1 MSKRA
6 KIAWLYIVSALFVA
20 VSLYL
25 LVNKNNYLFFAV
37 PAVLGIL
44 LLYIFSLDKVM
55 MLISFTIP
63 LSVTLKEFE
72 QLAVSLPAE
81 PLLAGVLILFV
92 AKLLYEGNYDR
103 KISHHPISIVI
114 YCIFLWM
121 VVTTITSEMPLVSIK
136 FIISRLWFVLPSFFF
151 CALLFKNPKN
161 IDRFIW
167 LYIASLCIVVVY
179 TTIIHA
185 QHGFDNDS
193 AHWVMSPFYND
204 HTAYGAALAIYL
216 ILAITYV
223 FIPGIKS
230 RRKVLIL
237 AVVVILSIAMVLS
250 SCRAAWVSLAASLA
264 VLVCVLLKIKFRWV
278 FATLAILVGLFFAFQ
293 HQIIDALEHNNQDA
307 SGDIVENIQSI
318 TNISTDASNL
328 ERFNRWHSAFR
339 LFADRPVFGWGP
351 GTYQFVYAPYQM
363 SQEKT
368 IISTNAGDGGNAHS
382 EYIGPLA
389 EQGFMGTIL
398 ILALVITVVYT
409 GLKAYHKAKNK
420 KAKVLVLGATLA
432 FFGYF
437 VHGFLNNFL
446 DTDKL
451 AVPVWSC
458 AALIAVI
465 DLYYSNQECFGE
477 ITENQPT
484 QPQISDSSKE

>member
-1 MSKRA
+1 MSKKA
-6 KIAWLYIVSALFVA
+6 KIAWLYLVSALFVA
-20 VSLYL
+20 VALYL

-55 MLISFTIP
+55 LLISFTVP
-63 LSVTLKEFE
+63 LSVTLQEFE

-81 PLLAGVLILFV
+81 PLLAGMLILFV

-103 KISHHPISIVI
+103 RIARHPIAIVI
-114 YCIFLWM
+114 YCMFIWM
-121 VVTTITSEMPLVSIK
+121 IVTTITSEMPLVSIK
-136 FIISRLWFVLPSFFF
+136 FIVSRLWFVVPSFFF
-151 CALLFKNPKN
+151 CALLFKKPKN
-161 IDRFIW
+161 IDWFIW

-223 FIPGIKS
+223 FIPGITT
-230 RRKVLIL
+230 RRKIIIL
-237 AVVVILSIAMVLS
+237 GVVVLLSLAMVLS

-264 VLVCVLLKIKFRWV
+264 VLACVLLKIKFRWI
-278 FATLAILVGLFFAFQ
+278 FTTLVILTGLFFTFQ
-293 HQIIDALEHNNQDA
+293 HQIIDSLEHNNQDA

-363 SQEKT
+363 SKEKT

-382 EYIGPLA
+382 EYIGPLS

-398 ILALVITVVYT
+398 MLAFVITVVYT
-409 GLKAYHKAKNK
+409 GLRAYHKAKNK
-420 KAKVLVLGATLA
+420 KAKVLVLGTTLA
-432 FFGYF
+432 FFSYF

-465 DLYYSNQECFGE
+465 DLYYSDQDDF
-477 ITENQPT
+477 TEVTQNQPA
-484 QPQISDSSKE
+484 QPQKLD

>member
-1 MSKRA
+1 MSKKA
-6 KIAWLYIVSALFVA
+6 KIAWLYLIAALFVA
-20 VSLYL
+20 VALFL
-25 LVNKNNYLFFAV
+25 LINKNNYLFFAV

-44 LLYIFSLDKVM
+44 LLYVFSLDKVM
-55 MLISFTIP
+55 LLISFTVP
-63 LSVTLKEFE
+63 LSVTLEEFE
-72 QLAVSLPAE
+72 ELAISLPAE
-81 PLLAGVLILFV
+81 PLLAGMLVLFL
-92 AKLLYEGNYDR
+92 AKLLYERNYDQ
-103 KISHHPISIVI
+103 KIARHPIAIVI
-114 YCIFLWM
+114 YCMLAWM
-121 VVTTITSEMPLVSIK
+121 VVTAITSEMPLVSIK
-136 FIISRLWFVLPSFFF
+136 FIVSRLWFIVPSFFF
-151 CALLFKNPKN
+151 CAWLFKKSKN
-161 IDRFIW
+161 IDWFIW

-223 FIPGIKS
+223 FIPGITHY
-230 RRKVLIL
+230 RKIIIL
-237 AVVVILSIAMVLS
+237 GIVALLSLGMVLS

-264 VLVCVLLKIKFRWV
+264 VLACVLLRIKFRW
-278 FATLAILVGLFFAFQ
+278 ILTTVIILTGLFFTFQ
-293 HQIIDALEHNNQDA
+293 HQIIDSLEHNNQDA
-307 SGDIVENIQSI
+307 SGDIMENIQSI

-328 ERFNRWHSAFR
+328 ERLNRWHSAFR
-339 LFADRPVFGWGP
+339 LFAERPVFGWGP

-363 SQEKT
+363 SKDRT

-389 EQGFMGTIL
+389 EQGVIGSLLVLVF
-398 ILALVITVVYT
+398 VITVVYT

-432 FFGYF
+432 FFSYF

-451 AVPVWSC
+451 AVPVWSL

-465 DLYYSNQECFGE
+465 DLYYSGQDSFTDV
-477 ITENQPT
+477 IQNQPT
-484 QPQISDSSKE
+484 QPQTSDSRKE

>member
-1 MSKRA
+1 MSKKA
-6 KIAWLYIVSALFVA
+6 KIAWLYLVAALFVA

-55 MLISFTIP
+55 LLISFTVP
-63 LSVTLKEFE
+63 LSVTLQEFE

-81 PLLAGVLILFV
+81 PLLAGMLILFV

-103 KISHHPISIVI
+103 RIARHPIAIVI
-114 YCIFLWM
+114 YCMFIWM
-121 VVTTITSEMPLVSIK
+121 IVTTITSEMPLVSIK
-136 FIISRLWFVLPSFFF
+136 FIVSRLWFVVPSFFF
-151 CALLFKNPKN
+151 CALLFKKPKN
-161 IDRFIW
+161 IDWFIW

-179 TTIIHA
+179 TTIVHA

-223 FIPGIKS
+223 FIPGITT
-230 RRKVLIL
+230 RRKIIIL
-237 AVVVILSIAMVLS
+237 GVVALLSLAMVLS

-264 VLVCVLLKIKFRWV
+264 VLACVLLKIKFRWI
-278 FATLAILVGLFFAFQ
+278 FTTLVILTGLFFTFQ
-293 HQIIDALEHNNQDA
+293 HQIIDSLEHNNQDA

-363 SQEKT
+363 SKEKT

-382 EYIGPLA
+382 EYIGPLS

-398 ILALVITVVYT
+398 MLAFVITVVYT

-420 KAKVLVLGATLA
+420 KAKVLVLGTTLA
-432 FFGYF
+432 FFSYF

-465 DLYYSNQECFGE
+465 DLYYSDQDDF
-477 ITENQPT
+477 TEVTQNQPT
-484 QPQISDSSKE
+484 QPQKLD

>member
-1 MSKRA
+1 MSKKA
-6 KIAWLYIVSALFVA
+6 KIAWLYLVSALFVA
-20 VSLYL
+20 VALYL

-55 MLISFTIP
+55 LLISFTVP
-63 LSVTLKEFE
+63 LSVTLQEFE

-81 PLLAGVLILFV
+81 PLLAGMLILFV

-103 KISHHPISIVI
+103 RIARHPIAIVI
-114 YCIFLWM
+114 YCMFIWM
-121 VVTTITSEMPLVSIK
+121 IVTTITSELPLVSIK
-136 FIISRLWFVLPSFFF
+136 FIVSRLWFVVPSFFF
-151 CALLFKNPKN
+151 CALLFKKPKN
-161 IDRFIW
+161 IDWFIW

-179 TTIIHA
+179 TTIVHA

-193 AHWVMSPFYND
+193 AHWVMSPFYTD

-223 FIPGIKS
+223 FIPGITT
-230 RRKVLIL
+230 RRKIIIL
-237 AVVVILSIAMVLS
+237 GVVALLSLAMVLS

-264 VLVCVLLKIKFRWV
+264 VLACVLLKIKFRWI
-278 FATLAILVGLFFAFQ
+278 FTTLVILTGLFFTFQ
-293 HQIIDALEHNNQDA
+293 HQIIDSLEHNNQDA

-363 SQEKT
+363 SKEKT

-382 EYIGPLA
+382 EYIGPLS

-398 ILALVITVVYT
+398 MLAFVITVVYT

-420 KAKVLVLGATLA
+420 KAKVLVLGTTLA
-432 FFGYF
+432 FFSYF

-451 AVPVWSC
+451 AVPVWRC

-465 DLYYSNQECFGE
+465 DLYYSDQDDF
-477 ITENQPT
+477 TEVTQNQPT
-484 QPQISDSSKE
+484 QPQKLD

>member
-1 MSKRA
+1 MSKKA
-6 KIAWLYIVSALFVA
+6 KIAWLYLVAALFVA
-20 VSLYL
+20 VALYL

-37 PAVLGIL
+37 PVVLGIL
-44 LLYIFSLDKVM
+44 LLYVFSLDKVM
-55 MLISFTIP
+55 LLISFTIP
-63 LSVTLKEFE
+63 LSVTLEEFE
-72 QLAVSLPAE
+72 QLAISLPAE
-81 PLLAGVLILFV
+81 PLLAGMLILFV

-103 KISHHPISIVI
+103 KIARHPIAIVI
-114 YCIFLWM
+114 YCMFIWM
-121 VVTTITSEMPLVSIK
+121 IITTITSEMPLVSIK
-136 FIISRLWFVLPSFFF
+136 FILSRLWFVIPSFFF
-151 CALLFKNPKN
+151 CALLFKKPKY
-161 IDRFIW
+161 IDWFIW

-179 TTIIHA
+179 TTIVHA

-223 FIPGIKS
+223 FIPGITT
-230 RRKVLIL
+230 RKKVIIL
-237 AVVVILSIAMVLS
+237 GVVALLSLAMVLS

-264 VLVCVLLKIKFRWV
+264 VLACVLLKIKFRWI
-278 FATLAILVGLFFAFQ
+278 FTTLVILTGLFFAFQ

-307 SGDIVENIQSI
+307 SGDIMENIQSI

-339 LFADRPVFGWGP
+339 LFAERPVFGWGP

-363 SQEKT
+363 SKDRT

-389 EQGFMGTIL
+389 EQGFMGTL
-398 ILALVITVVYT
+398 IMLAFVITVVYT
-409 GLKAYHKAKNK
+409 GMKAYHKAKNK
-420 KAKVLVLGATLA
+420 KARVLVLGATLA
-432 FFGYF
+432 FISYF

-465 DLYYSNQECFGE
+465 DLYYSDQDDF
-477 ITENQPT
+477 TEVIQNQPA
-484 QPQISDSSKE
+484 QPQKSN

>member
-1 MSKRA
+1 MSKKA
-6 KIAWLYIVSALFVA
+6 KIGWLYLIAALFVA
-20 VSLYL
+20 VALYL
-25 LVNKNNYLFFAV
+25 LVNKHNYLFFAV
-37 PAVLGIL
+37 PVVLGIL

-55 MLISFTIP
+55 MLISFTVP
-63 LSVTLKEFE
+63 LSVILKEFE

-81 PLLAGVLILFV
+81 PLLAGVLILFI

-103 KISHHPISIVI
+103 KIARHPVSIVI
-114 YCIFLWM
+114 ICMFVWM

-136 FIISRLWFVLPSFFF
+136 FIVSRLWFIIPSFFF
-151 CALLFKNPKN
+151 CALLFKKPKN
-161 IDRFIW
+161 IDWFIW

-179 TTIIHA
+179 TTINHA
-185 QHGFDNDS
+185 KHGFDNDT

-216 ILAITYV
+216 IYAITYV
-223 FIPGIKS
+223 FMPGIKTN
-230 RRKVLIL
+230 RKIIIL
-237 AVVVILSIAMVLS
+237 GVVAILSVAMILS
-250 SCRAAWVSLAASLA
+250 SCRAAWVSLAAAIA
-264 VLVCVLLKIKFRWV
+264 VLICVLLKIKFRW
-278 FATLAILVGLFFAFQ
+278 ILTVVVILTGLFFTFQ
-293 HQIIDALEHNNQDA
+293 HQIIDALEHNSQDA

-328 ERFNRWHSAFR
+328 ERINRWQSAFR
-339 LFADRPVFGWGP
+339 LFAERPIFGWGP

-363 SQEKT
+363 SKEKT

-398 ILALVITVVYT
+398 VLALVITVVYT
-409 GLKAYHKAKNK
+409 GLRAYHRAKNK

-432 FFGYF
+432 FFSYF

-458 AALIAVI
+458 AALIVVI
-465 DLYYSNQECFGE
+465 DLYYSNQEVFEE
-477 ITENQPT
+477 IH
-484 QPQISDSSKE
+484 

>member
-1 MSKRA
+1 MTKKA
-6 KIAWLYIVSALFVA
+6 KIGWIYLIAAIFVA
-20 VSLYL
+20 VSLFL
-25 LVNKNNYLFFAV
+25 VVNKNNYLFFALPV
-37 PAVLGIL
+37 VLGIL

-55 MLISFTIP
+55 MLISFLVP
-63 LSVTLKEFE
+63 LSVVLEEFE

-81 PLLAGVLILFV
+81 PLLAGVLILFI
-92 AKLLYEGNYDR
+92 AKLLYDGKYDLAIAR
-103 KISHHPISIVI
+103 HPVAVVI
-114 YCIFLWM
+114 YCMFLWM
-121 VVTTITSEMPLVSIK
+121 VVTTITSEMPVVSIK
-136 FIISRLWFVLPSFFF
+136 FVMSRLWFVIPSFFV
-151 CALLFKNPKN
+151 CAMLFKKPKN
-161 IDRFIW
+161 IDWFIW
-167 LYIASLCIVVVY
+167 LYIASLCIVVIY

-185 QHGFDNDS
+185 QHGFDGDS

-223 FIPGIKS
+223 FLPDLKTS
-230 RRKVLIL
+230 RRIIIL
-237 AVVVILSIAMVLS
+237 GVVVLLSIAMILS
-250 SCRAAWVSLAASLA
+250 SCRAAWISLVAALG
-264 VLVCVLLKIKFRWV
+264 VLICVLLKIKFRWILTAV
-278 FATLAILVGLFFAFQ
+278 VILVGLFFMFQ

-307 SGDIVENIQSI
+307 SGDVVENVQSI

-328 ERFNRWHSAFR
+328 ERINRWQSAFR
-339 LFADRPVFGWGP
+339 LFSERPVFGWGP

-363 SQEKT
+363 SKEKT

-398 ILALVITVVYT
+398 MLALVITVVYT
-409 GLKAYHKAKNK
+409 GMKAYGRAKNK
-420 KAKVLVLGATLA
+420 KAKVLALGATLA
-432 FFGYF
+432 FFSYF

-458 AALIAVI
+458 AALIVVL
-465 DLYYSNQECFGE
+465 DLYYSRQEQFEE
-477 ITENQPT
+477 IH
-484 QPQISDSSKE
+484 

>member
-1 MSKRA
+1 MSKKA
-6 KIAWLYIVSALFVA
+6 KIAWLYLIAALFVA
-20 VSLYL
+20 VALYL

-37 PAVLGIL
+37 PVVLGIL
-44 LLYIFSLDKVM
+44 LLYVFSLDKVM
-55 MLISFTIP
+55 LLISFTVP
-63 LSVTLKEFE
+63 LSVTLEEFE
-72 QLAVSLPAE
+72 QLAISLPAE
-81 PLLAGVLILFV
+81 PLLAGMLILFL

-103 KISHHPISIVI
+103 KVAHHPIAITI
-114 YCIFLWM
+114 YCMFAWM
-121 VVTTITSEMPLVSIK
+121 VVTTFTSELPLVSIK
-136 FIISRLWFVLPSFFF
+136 FIASRLWFVIPSFFF
-151 CALLFKNPKN
+151 CVLLFKKPKY
-161 IDRFIW
+161 IDWFIW

-223 FIPGIKS
+223 FIPGITT
-230 RRKVLIL
+230 RRKIIIL
-237 AVVVILSIAMVLS
+237 GTVALLSLAMVLS
-250 SCRAAWVSLAASLA
+250 SCRAAWVSLVASLA
-264 VLVCVLLKIKFRWV
+264 VLVCVLLKIKFRWILT
-278 FATLAILVGLFFAFQ
+278 TLVILTGLFFTFQ
-293 HQIIDALEHNNQDA
+293 HQIIDSLEQNNQDA
-307 SGDIVENIQSI
+307 SGDIMENIQSI

-339 LFADRPVFGWGP
+339 LFAERPVFGWGP

-363 SQEKT
+363 SKDRT

-389 EQGFMGTIL
+389 EQGFMGTL
-398 ILALVITVVYT
+398 LVLAFVITVVYT

-420 KAKVLVLGATLA
+420 KAKVLALGTTLA
-432 FFGYF
+432 FFSYF

-465 DLYYSNQECFGE
+465 DLYYSEQDDF
-477 ITENQPT
+477 TEVTQNQPA
-484 QPQISDSSKE
+484 QPQKLD

>member
-1 MSKRA
+1 MSKKA
-6 KIAWLYIVSALFVA
+6 KIAWVYVVAALFVA
-20 VSLYL
+20 VSLYF
-25 LVNKNNYLFFAV
+25 LVNKNNYYIFALPV
-37 PAVLGIL
+37 VLGIL
-44 LLYIFSLDKVM
+44 LLYVFSLDKVM

-72 QLAVSLPAE
+72 KLAVSLPAE
-81 PLLAGVLILFV
+81 PLLTGVLILFV

-103 KISHHPISIVI
+103 KIARHPIAIVI
-114 YCIFLWM
+114 YCMFIWM
-121 VVTTITSEMPLVSIK
+121 VVTTITSEMPVVSIK
-136 FIISRLWFVLPSFFF
+136 FIVSRLWFILPSFFF
-151 CALLFKNPKN
+151 CALLFKKPKN
-161 IDRFIW
+161 IDWFIW

-179 TTIIHA
+179 TTITHA
-185 QHGFDNDS
+185 KYGFTNET

-216 ILAITYV
+216 TFAITYALL
-223 FIPGIKS
+223 PGIKTS
-230 RRKVLIL
+230 RRIL
-237 AVVVILSIAMVLS
+237 VIGVVALLSLAMVLS
-250 SCRAAWVSLAASLA
+250 SCRAAWVSLAASL
-264 VLVCVLLKIKFRWV
+264 LVLLCILLRIKFRW
-278 FATLAILVGLFFAFQ
+278 ILTTVIILTGLFFAFQ

-328 ERFNRWHSAFR
+328 ERINRWQSAFR
-339 LFADRPVFGWGP
+339 LFAERPVFGWGP

-363 SQEKT
+363 SKEKT

-389 EQGFMGTIL
+389 EQGVVGSL
-398 ILALVITVVYT
+398 LVLALVITVVYT
-409 GLKAYHKAKNK
+409 GLKAYQRAKNK

-458 AALIAVI
+458 AALITVI
-465 DLYYSNQECFGE
+465 DLYYSRQDCFE
-477 ITENQPT
+477 ELPQNQPT
-484 QPQISDSSKE
+484 QPQTSDSSKE

>member
-1 MSKRA
+1 MSKKA
-6 KIAWLYIVSALFVA
+6 KIAWLYIVAALFVA
-20 VSLYL
+20 VALYL
-25 LVNKNNYLFFAV
+25 LVNKNNYLFFAL

-44 LLYIFSLDKVM
+44 LLYVFSLDKVM

-103 KISHHPISIVI
+103 KIARHPVAIVI
-114 YCIFLWM
+114 YLMFIWM
-121 VVTTITSEMPLVSIK
+121 VVTAITSEMPVVSIK
-136 FIISRLWFVLPSFFF
+136 FIVSRLWFIIPSFFF
-151 CALLFKNPKN
+151 CALLFKKPKN
-161 IDRFIW
+161 IDWFIW

-179 TTIIHA
+179 TTINHA
-185 QHGFDNDS
+185 KYGFTNET

-216 ILAITYV
+216 TLAITYSV
-223 FIPGIKS
+223 LPGIKIG
-230 RRKVLIL
+230 RRVIIL
-237 AVVVILSIAMVLS
+237 GVVAILSLAMVLS
-250 SCRAAWVSLAASLA
+250 SCRAAWVSLAASLL
-264 VLVCVLLKIKFRWV
+264 VLLCVLFKIKFRW
-278 FATLAILVGLFFAFQ
+278 ILTTVLILTGLFIAFQ
-293 HQIIDALEHNNQDA
+293 HQIIDALEHNSQDA

-328 ERFNRWHSAFR
+328 ERINRWQSAFR
-339 LFADRPVFGWGP
+339 LFAERPVFGWGP

-363 SQEKT
+363 SKEKT

-389 EQGFMGTIL
+389 EQGVVGSL
-398 ILALVITVVYT
+398 LVLTLVVTVVYT
-409 GLKAYHKAKNK
+409 GLKAYSKAKNK

-458 AALIAVI
+458 AALIVVI
-465 DLYYSNQECFGE
+465 DLYYSQQDRFEELPQNQL
-477 ITENQPT
+477 T
-484 QPQISDSSKE
+484 QPQKQDSSKE

>member
-1 MSKRA
+1 MSKKA
-6 KIAWLYIVSALFVA
+6 KIAWLYLVSALFVA
-20 VSLYL
+20 VALYL

-55 MLISFTIP
+55 LLISFTVP
-63 LSVTLKEFE
+63 LSVTLQEFE

-81 PLLAGVLILFV
+81 PLLAGMLILFV

-103 KISHHPISIVI
+103 RIARHPIAIVI
-114 YCIFLWM
+114 YCMFIWM
-121 VVTTITSEMPLVSIK
+121 IVTTITSEMPLVSIK
-136 FIISRLWFVLPSFFF
+136 FIVSRLWFVVPSFFF
-151 CALLFKNPKN
+151 CALLFKKPKN
-161 IDRFIW
+161 IDWFIW

-223 FIPGIKS
+223 FIPGITT
-230 RRKVLIL
+230 RRKIIIL
-237 AVVVILSIAMVLS
+237 GVVALLSLAMVLS

-264 VLVCVLLKIKFRWV
+264 VLACVLLKIKFRWI
-278 FATLAILVGLFFAFQ
+278 FTTLVILTGLFFTFQ
-293 HQIIDALEHNNQDA
+293 HQIIDSLEHNNQDA

-363 SQEKT
+363 SKEKT

-382 EYIGPLA
+382 EYIGPLS

-398 ILALVITVVYT
+398 MLAFVITVVYT
-409 GLKAYHKAKNK
+409 GLKA
-420 KAKVLVLGATLA
+420 
-432 FFGYF
+432 
-437 VHGFLNNFL
+437 
-446 DTDKL
+446 
-451 AVPVWSC
+451 
-458 AALIAVI
+458 
-465 DLYYSNQECFGE
+465 
-477 ITENQPT
+477 
-484 QPQISDSSKE
+484 